1 MKLKPLAAVV
11 SAFAITSVYNAS
23 EVEAAPKKSTARKT
37 VNKPLRR
44 APAHRAQRPS
54 FPFPFPIPYPDSGCG
69 DRMPRSG
76 PGTCGNSAW
85 PCGRNN
91 GGGDPGGS
99 GGGGG

>member
-1 MKLKPLAAVV
+1 MKLKLLAAVV
-11 SAFAITSVYNAS
+11 SVFAITSVYNTSKA
-23 EVEAAPKKSTARKT
+23 EAAPKKAGARKT
-37 VNKPLRR
+37 VKRSVQR
-44 APAHRAQRPS
+44 APVRRAQRPS
-54 FPFPFPIPYPDSGCG
+54 FPFPFPYPDSGYG

-99 GGGGG
+99 SGGG